1 MLAIALALG
10 ASLSWGLGDFFGGL
24 TSRTLHVLTVLVV
37 SQVFGLAA
45 AFTWVAASGDSFP
58 GWSATALAAA
68 AGACGCLGIATL
80 YRGMA
85 IGAMGIVAPISA
97 VSAVIPF
104 AVGIASGERPSA
116 LQIAGILLALVGVAV
131 ASREPREQGGGRVA
145 GLGLAL
151 TAALGFGFYFVF
163 ADRAADESVP
173 YAVATARGMS
183 LLLALVAA
191 LIVGASLRPGR
202 GMLPVLALVGLCDVG
217 ANMLFSLA
225 TTRGYLSI
233 VSVLAAL
240 YPVVTVALAAV
251 VLHERVRTNP
261 CLGTDLNRR
270 TQQRKNLREFFEV
283 RSDRMVHC

>member
-10 ASLSWGLGDFFGGL
+10 ASLSWGLGDFLGGL
-24 TSRTLHVLTVLVV
+24 TSRRMHVLTVLVV

-45 AFTWVAASGDSFP
+45 ALVWVAASGDSVP
-58 GWSATALAAA
+58 GWSSVALAMA
-68 AGACGCLGIATL
+68 AGASGCLGIATL

-116 LQIAGILLALVGVAV
+116 LQITGILLALVGVAV
-131 ASREPREQGGGRVA
+131 ASREPREQGGGRAA
-145 GLGLAL
+145 GFGLAL
-151 TAALGFGFYFVF
+151 TAALGFGLYFVF

-173 YAVATARGMS
+173 YAVATARGIS
-183 LLLALVAA
+183 LLLALAAA
-191 LIVGASLRPGR
+191 LVVGASLRPGR
-202 GMLPVLALVGLCDVG
+202 ASLPVLAVVGLCDVG

-240 YPVVTVALAAV
+240 YPVVTVALAAI
-251 VLHERVRTNP
+251 VLNERVA
-261 CLGTDLNRR
+261 R
-270 TQQRKNLREFFEV
+270 TQRFGVVGALAGAAMIV
-283 RSDRMVHC
+283 AG

>member
-1 MLAIALALG
+1 LLAIALALG
-10 ASLSWGLGDFFGGL
+10 ASLSWGLGDFLGGL
-24 TSRTLHVLTVLVV
+24 TSRRMHVLTVLVV

-45 AFTWVAASGDSFP
+45 ALTWVAVSGDGFP

-97 VSAVIPF
+97 VAAVIPF

-116 LQIAGILLALVGVAV
+116 LQIAGILLALAGVAV
-131 ASREPREQGGGRVA
+131 ASREPREQGGGQAA
-145 GLGLAL
+145 GIGLAL
-151 TAALGFGFYFVF
+151 LAALGFGFYFVL

-173 YAVATARGMS
+173 YAVATARGIS
-183 LLLALVAA
+183 LLLALAAA

-202 GMLPVLALVGLCDVG
+202 ASLPVLAAVGLCDVG

-233 VSVLAAL
+233 VAVLAAL
-240 YPVVTVALAAV
+240 YPVVTVALAAI
-251 VLHERVRTNP
+251 VLHERVA
-261 CLGTDLNRR
+261 R
-270 TQQRKNLREFFEV
+270 TQRFGVVGALAGAA
-283 RSDRMVHC
+283 MITAG

>member
-1 MLAIALALG
+1 LLAIALALG
-10 ASLSWGLGDFFGGL
+10 ASVAWGLGDFLGGL
-24 TSRTLHVLTVLVV
+24 TSRRLHVLTVLVV
-37 SQVFGLAA
+37 SQIFGLAA
-45 AFTWVAASGDSFP
+45 ALTWVAASGDGFP

-68 AGACGCLGIATL
+68 AGACGCLGIGTL

-85 IGAMGIVAPISA
+85 IGAMGIVAPVSA

-104 AVGIASGERPSA
+104 AVGIWSGERPSA
-116 LQIAGILLALVGVAV
+116 LQIFGILLALVGVAV
-131 ASREPREQGGGRVA
+131 ASREPREQGGGTAA
-145 GLGLAL
+145 GFGLAL
-151 TAALGFGFYFVF
+151 TAALGFGLYFVF

-191 LIVGASLRPGR
+191 LIAGASLRPGR
-202 GMLPVLALVGLCDVG
+202 ASLRVLAVVGLCDVG

-225 TTRGYLSI
+225 TTRGFLSI

-251 VLHERVRTNP
+251 VLHERVA
-261 CLGTDLNRR
+261 R
-270 TQQRKNLREFFEV
+270 TQRFGVAGALV
-283 RSDRMVHC
+283 GAALITAG

>member
-10 ASLSWGLGDFFGGL
+10 ASLSWGLGDFLGGL

-45 AFTWVAASGDSFP
+45 ALIWVAASGDGVPS
-58 GWSATALAAA
+58 WSATAWAAA
-68 AGACGCLGIATL
+68 AGASGCLGIATL

-104 AVGIASGERPSA
+104 AVGVASGERPSA
-116 LQIAGILLALVGVAV
+116 LQIAGILLALAGVAV
-131 ASREPREQGGGRVA
+131 ASREPREQGGGRAA
-145 GLGLAL
+145 GFGLAL
-151 TAALGFGFYFVF
+151 LAALGFGFYFVF

-173 YAVATARGMS
+173 YAVATARGVS
-183 LLLALVAA
+183 LLLALAAA

-202 GMLPVLALVGLCDVG
+202 GSLPVLAVVGLCDVG

-240 YPVVTVALAAV
+240 YPVVTVALAAI
-251 VLHERVRTNP
+251 VLHERVA
-261 CLGTDLNRR
+261 R
-270 TQQRKNLREFFEV
+270 TQRFGVAGALV
-283 RSDRMVHC
+283 GAAMITAG

>member
-24 TSRTLHVLTVLVV
+24 TSRTMHVLTVLVV

-131 ASREPREQGGGRVA
+131 ASREPREQGGGRAA
-145 GLGLAL
+145 GFGLAL

-202 GMLPVLALVGLCDVG
+202 GALPVLALVGLCDVG

-251 VLHERVRTNP
+251 VLHERIA
-261 CLGTDLNRR
+261 R
-270 TQQRKNLREFFEV
+270 TQRFGVIGALAGAA
-283 RSDRMVHC
+283 MITAG

>member
-10 ASLSWGLGDFFGGL
+10 ASLSWGLGDFLGGL
-24 TSRTLHVLTVLVV
+24 TSRRMHVLTVLVV

-45 AFTWVAASGDSFP
+45 ALTWVAVSADGFP

-85 IGAMGIVAPISA
+85 IGAMGIVAPVSA

-131 ASREPREQGGGRVA
+131 ASREPREQGGGQAA
-145 GLGLAL
+145 GFGLAL
-151 TAALGFGFYFVF
+151 LAALGFGLYFVF

-173 YAVATARGMS
+173 YAVATARGIS
-183 LLLALVAA
+183 LLLALAAA

-202 GMLPVLALVGLCDVG
+202 VSLPVLAAVGLCDVG

-240 YPVVTVALAAV
+240 YPVVTVALAAI
-251 VLHERVRTNP
+251 VLHERVA
-261 CLGTDLNRR
+261 R
-270 TQQRKNLREFFEV
+270 TQRFGVVGALAGAA
-283 RSDRMVHC
+283 MITAG

>member
-10 ASLSWGLGDFFGGL
+10 ASLSWGLGDFLGGL
-24 TSRTLHVLTVLVV
+24 TSRRMHVLTVLVV

-45 AFTWVAASGDSFP
+45 ALTWVAVSADGFP

-131 ASREPREQGGGRVA
+131 ASREPREQGGGQAA
-145 GLGLAL
+145 GFGLAL
-151 TAALGFGFYFVF
+151 LAALGFGLYFVF

-173 YAVATARGMS
+173 YAVATARGFS
-183 LLLALVAA
+183 LLLALAAA

-202 GMLPVLALVGLCDVG
+202 GSLPVLAAVGLCDVG

-240 YPVVTVALAAV
+240 YPVVTVALAAI
-251 VLHERVRTNP
+251 VLHERVA
-261 CLGTDLNRR
+261 R
-270 TQQRKNLREFFEV
+270 TQRFGVVGALAGAA
-283 RSDRMVHC
+283 MITAG

>member
-1 MLAIALALG
+1 VLAIALALG

-58 GWSATALAAA
+58 GWSATVLAAA

-97 VSAVIPF
+97 VAAVIPF

-116 LQIAGILLALVGVAV
+116 LQITGILLALVGVAV
-131 ASREPREQGGGRVA
+131 ASREPREQGGGRAA
-145 GLGLAL
+145 GIGLAL

-191 LIVGASLRPGR
+191 LVVSASLRPGR
-202 GMLPVLALVGLCDVG
+202 GALPVLALVGLCDVG

-251 VLHERVRTNP
+251 VLHERIA
-261 CLGTDLNRR
+261 R
-270 TQQRKNLREFFEV
+270 TQRFGVIGALAGAA
-283 RSDRMVHC
+283 MITAG